1 MNFFRFLA
9 SKIFLKNLLI
19 AAIIAIILF
28 IGAFVWLN
36 IYTHHG
42 KTITVPD
49 LSGLTEEEIQII
61 IDSKDLRYEVIDS
74 IFYKELPRGTVA
86 KQNPEPGKKVKENR
100 RIYIIMNAFNPE
112 KVIMPTV
119 TGVSLRQA
127 RAILS
132 TYGLNLG
139 NISYKPDF
147 AINVVLE
154 QKYRD
159 SIIEPG
165 TMIIKGAR
173 IDLVL
178 GQGLS
183 NETSEV
189 PNLTGLNLI
198 VAKDLLADKYLNT
211 GAVIYDNT
219 VKNDEDT
226 SMAFIWR
233 QRPLYEN
240 GNRLQM
246 GANVDVWLTVDSTK
260 LPVPDTMR
268 IEETEMLFDEDFD

>member
-28 IGAFVWLN
+28 IGAFIWLKV
-36 IYTHHG
+36 YTHHG

-49 LSGLTEEEIQII
+49 LTGLTEEEIQII
-61 IDSKDLRYEVIDS
+61 IDSKDLRYEIIDS

-86 KQNPEPGKKVKENR
+86 KQNPEPGTKVKENR

-112 KVIMPTV
+112 KVIMPNV

-127 RAILS
+127 RAVLNS
-132 TYGLNLG
+132 YSLNLG
-139 NISYKPDF
+139 NISYKPNL
-147 AINVVLE
+147 AVNVVLE
-154 QKYRD
+154 QRYKD
-159 SIIEPG
+159 SLIDPG
-165 TMIIKGAR
+165 TMIIKGAQV
-173 IDLVL
+173 DLVL
-178 GQGLS
+178 GKGLS

-189 PNLTGLNLI
+189 PNLIGLNL
-198 VAKDLLADKYLNT
+198 VMAKDFLADKYLNT

-240 GNRLQM
+240 GNKLQM
-246 GANVDVWLTVDSTK
+246 GSSVDVWLTIDSTK

-268 IEETEMLFDEDFD
+268 IEETEMLFDEDVN